1 MNVIDDTIFHNNNN
15 NNNLYTKES
24 SPEMDEE

>member
-1 MNVIDDTIFHNNNN
+1 MNVIDDTIFHNNN